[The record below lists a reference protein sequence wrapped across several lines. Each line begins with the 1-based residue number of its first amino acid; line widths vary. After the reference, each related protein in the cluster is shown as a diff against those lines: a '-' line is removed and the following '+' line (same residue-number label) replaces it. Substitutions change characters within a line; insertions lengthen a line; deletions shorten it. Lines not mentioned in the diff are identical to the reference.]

1 MKGGRFSILKRLH
14 SFTYAFNGLRILFKE
29 EHNARIHLVAAIC
42 AIALAGVLNVSALEW
57 VAITIAIGLVIS
69 LEAMNSAIENLSD
82 FVSPNRN
89 DNIKRVKDLSA
100 AGVLIASIAALAT
113 GLLIFIPKIIELC

>member
-1 MKGGRFSILKRLH
+1 
-14 SFTYAFNGLRILFKE
+14 
-29 EHNARIHLVAAIC
+29 
-42 AIALAGVLNVSALEW
+42 
-57 VAITIAIGLVIS
+57 
-69 LEAMNSAIENLSD
+69 MNSAIENLSD

-89 DNIKRVKDLSA
+89 DNIKRVKDISA